1 MDSKKIT
8 YSAGGGIGI
17 STVVFIVFLILKLVG
32 VINWSWWIIFLP
44 LIVPYIFVGIV
55 AVLMFGIVALA
66 YKLQKSRRY
75 F

>member
-32 VINWSWWIIFLP
+32 VIDWSWWIIFLP

-55 AVLMFGIVALA
+55 VVLMFGIVALA

>member
-32 VINWSWWIIFLP
+32 VIDWSWWIIFLP